1 MFFLRYGVC
10 EFGNTLLVKPFCN
23 RITRKL
29 YKIFSILY
37 QIEVEKR
44 NEERLSFQHID
55 TDVFTPLTDS
65 EKKAVVDFYSI
76 IA

>member
-1 MFFLRYGVC
+1 MFFLRYGVGK
-10 EFGNTLLVKPFCN
+10 FGNALLVKPFYN

-44 NEERLSFQHID
+44 NEERLSLQHID

>member
-1 MFFLRYGVC
+1 MFFLRYGGK
-10 EFGNTLLVKPFCN
+10 FGNTLLVKPFYN

-29 YKIFSILY
+29 YKIFSIPY

-44 NEERLSFQHID
+44 NEERLSLQHID